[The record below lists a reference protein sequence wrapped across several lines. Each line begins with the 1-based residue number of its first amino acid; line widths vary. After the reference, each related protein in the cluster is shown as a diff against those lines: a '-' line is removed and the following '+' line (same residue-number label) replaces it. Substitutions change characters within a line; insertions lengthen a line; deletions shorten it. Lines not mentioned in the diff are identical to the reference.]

1 MAVLLRSAVNVH
13 DHERPTWNWGHELMS
28 INRREVLTATLAGAA
43 AVGLSANDA
52 ASTEAD
58 SPSERQHTDASP
70 ALVSLYDYE
79 VAAKRILSGPA
90 WEYFNGGSADEITLR
105 RNRQALDL
113 LQLKPKVLVDV
124 TSIDTSRTL
133 LGHNMAHPIILAPTS
148 SHLLAHPDAEVAT
161 ARGAA
166 SAKAIMVA
174 STVSNRSVE
183 DICHAASE
191 PVWFQLYVEDD
202 RGAVKAL
209 VERAETAGCKALCI
223 TVDNPLAYARNREER
238 VRSQA
243 PMLPFPNLGITAGPG
258 GRGRSRRHFNW
269 KDLAWIQ
276 SFAKTPI
283 VLKGIMNPDDA
294 DEAVRHGVAAIIVS
308 NHGGRVLD
316 TEPATIEVLP
326 AVVDRVAGRIPVLF
340 DSGIRRGTD
349 IVKGLAYGAS
359 AILIGRPYI
368 YGLSVSGA
376 DGVRSVIDILRTEL
390 EGAMAMIGRT
400 RLDEIDRSVFWKSH
414 DYRE

>member
-1 MAVLLRSAVNVH
+1 MCTNMS
-13 DHERPTWNWGHELMS
+13 DEFGMGKELMS
-28 INRREVLTATLAGAA
+28 INRRAVLTASLASAA
-43 AVGLSANDA
+43 AVGLSAKDA
-52 ASTEAD
+52 ASAQAD
-58 SPSERQHTDASP
+58 TPAERDPTDTP
-70 ALVSLYDYE
+70 LPPVSLYDYE

-166 SAKAIMVA
+166 LAKAIMVA

-183 DICHAASE
+183 DICHVASE

-202 RGAVKAL
+202 RSAVKAL
-209 VERAETAGCKALCI
+209 IERAETAGCKALCI

-238 VRSQA
+238 VRAQA
-243 PMLPFPNLGITAGPG
+243 PMLPFPNLGITAAPG

-269 KDLAWIQ
+269 KDLGWIQ

-326 AVVDRVAGRIPVLF
+326 EVVDRVAGRIPVLF

-349 IVKGLAYGAS
+349 IVKGLAFGAS
-359 AILIGRPYI
+359 AVLIGRPYI

-376 DGVRSVIDILRTEL
+376 DGVRSVIDILRAEL
-390 EGAMAMIGRT
+390 EGAMAMTGRT
-400 RLDEIDRSVFWKSH
+400 RLDDIDRSVFWKVH
-414 DYRE
+414 EYRE